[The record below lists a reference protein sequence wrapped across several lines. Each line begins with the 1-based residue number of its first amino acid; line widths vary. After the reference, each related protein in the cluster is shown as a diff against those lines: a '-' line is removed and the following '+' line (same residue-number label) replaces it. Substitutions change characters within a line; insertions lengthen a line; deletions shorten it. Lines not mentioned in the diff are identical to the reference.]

1 MKSELRI
8 GSFAE
13 KGLCMKNE
21 LANENSDLSL
31 NLGTVFTKPALAVYF
46 LTLQGKSGQWNKETL
61 HFSASKG
68 LKKTESPSEA
78 VPNKTAKENTITL
91 KQWEGW
97 V

>member
-31 NLGTVFTKPALAVYF
+31 NLGTEQNCYWKYYYTKTMGRLGVVPSLRT
-46 LTLQGKSGQWNKETL
+46 TLQLSDNEYGSDTPLNCNK
-61 HFSASKG
+61 
-68 LKKTESPSEA
+68 
-78 VPNKTAKENTITL
+78 
-91 KQWEGW
+91 
-97 V
+97 

>member
-31 NLGTVFTKPALAVYF
+31 NLGTVFTKPALTVYF
-46 LTLQGKSGQWNKETL
+46 PTPVTG
-61 HFSASKG
+61 
-68 LKKTESPSEA
+68 
-78 VPNKTAKENTITL
+78 
-91 KQWEGW
+91 
-97 V
+97 

>member
-31 NLGTVFTKPALAVYF
+31 NLGTVFTKPALTVYF
-46 LTLQGKSGQWNKETL
+46 LTLQGKSGQ
-61 HFSASKG
+61 
-68 LKKTESPSEA
+68 
-78 VPNKTAKENTITL
+78 
-91 KQWEGW
+91 
-97 V
+97 